1 VADDFS
7 QQIKVF
13 ALKTLILFAA
23 IFTFF
28 ILILL
33 YINANLKTGPEF
45 WGKFEEQIYRAA
57 DEPDLP
63 PEKKEKILEALR
75 KISKKYQP
83 FIDALKGQ

>member
-1 VADDFS
+1 MVDDFS
-7 QQIKVF
+7 KQIKIF
-13 ALKTLILFAA
+13 AVKTLILFAA

-28 ILILL
+28 ILIVF

-57 DEPDLP
+57 DEPELP

-83 FIDALKGQ
+83 FIDAIKGQ